1 MRARRLLCV
10 PLLVMALV
18 VPTASGAGR
27 SGAGS
32 AGVGDPLFPRAGN
45 GGYDVS
51 SYDVS
56 IRYQARQRAI
66 KGNVAIRATATQ
78 RLTSFHLDLRGHR
91 IRTLEVDRA
100 RASFRRRGD
109 ELIIRPARPI
119 RAGDRFAVDIAY
131 AGVPRTYI
139 DADGSKEGWVPTS
152 DGAVVVNQPMGA
164 MTVLPVNNHPADK
177 AKWRIRLDLPRRLV
191 GVSNG
196 RLVSRAVRGDRSI
209 WRWRTDDQMATYL
222 MTMTIGKFRIYRA
235 TAADGTPIL
244 TFVDPRRD
252 GVRARRSVA
261 TTRKVM
267 RWLSASFGRYPFET
281 SGAII
286 DPSPIGYALEVQTR
300 PVYSYVPDA
309 GLQVHELAHQWFG
322 NAVSPSTWQHIW
334 LNEGF
339 ATYAEWLW
347 AARNN
352 PGRAED
358 LFRRYYARP
367 GNDSLWRPAPA
378 RPGEPIN
385 MFGDPVY
392 IRGAMALHVL
402 RREVGSRTFFRIAR
416 AWVHRYSGSDASTGD
431 LLRLAERVSGE
442 QLDGLFHDW
451 VWSRGRPAGY

>member
-1 MRARRLLCV
+1 MRAWRLLCV
-10 PLLVMALV
+10 PLLVLALA

-27 SGAGS
+27 TGAGS

-56 IRYQARQRAI
+56 VRYQARRGAI
-66 KGNVAIRATATQ
+66 DASVAIRATATQ
-78 RLTSFHLDLRGHR
+78 RLTSFHLDLHGLR
-91 IRTLEVDRA
+91 IRSLNVDRIPA
-100 RASFRRRGD
+100 GFRRRGD
-109 ELIIRPARPI
+109 ELIIKPPRPI

-131 AGVPRTYI
+131 AGVPRTYV
-139 DADGSKEGWVPTS
+139 DPDGGKEGWVPTS
-152 DGAVVVNQPMGA
+152 DGAVVVNEPLGA
-164 MTVLPVNNHPADK
+164 MTVLPVNNHPTDK
-177 AKWRIRLDLPRRLV
+177 ATWKIRLDLPRRLV

-196 RLVSRAVRGDRSI
+196 RLVSRAVRDGRSI
-209 WRWRTDDQMATYL
+209 WRWRTDDQMASYL

-252 GVRARRSVA
+252 GVRAQRSVA

-281 SGAII
+281 SGAVI
-286 DPSPIGYALEVQTR
+286 DPSPVGYALEVQTR

-309 GLQVHELAHQWFG
+309 RLQVHELSHQWFG
-322 NAVSPSTWQHIW
+322 NAVSVSTWQHIW

-347 AARNN
+347 AARKN

-358 LFRRYYARP
+358 LFRMYYARP
-367 GNDSLWRPAPA
+367 RYDSLWRPAPA

-402 RREVGSRTFFRIAR
+402 RREVGSRTFFRICR
-416 AWVHRYSGSDASTGD
+416 EWVRKHAGSDASTAD
-431 LLRLAERVSGE
+431 LRRLAERVSGE
-442 QLDGLFHDW
+442 ELGGLFRDW